1 MWECTATCAPIRVKH
16 QSHGILRKLKK
27 IPSWGSNGGGGTD
40 EADLLSRD
48 AERNAETTKNLMGM
62 QHVQNIR
69 SPVKTPACGTLVFFK
84 KNANNASVS
93 LSAD

>member
-1 MWECTATCAPIRVKH
+1 MCTNSCETSVPRNTQKT
-16 QSHGILRKLKK
+16 QKDSQLGFK
-27 IPSWGSNGGGGTD
+27 WGGGTD